1 MFFEIEQKH
10 AQRKYGLIVA
20 SITAADGGFVFSRR
34 KRQMMRLP
42 MNAAE
47 EFDLNSIDWDVPL
60 Y

>member
-1 MFFEIEQKH
+1 MEGLSSQEQ
-10 AQRKYGLIVA
+10 Q
-20 SITAADGGFVFSRR
+20 